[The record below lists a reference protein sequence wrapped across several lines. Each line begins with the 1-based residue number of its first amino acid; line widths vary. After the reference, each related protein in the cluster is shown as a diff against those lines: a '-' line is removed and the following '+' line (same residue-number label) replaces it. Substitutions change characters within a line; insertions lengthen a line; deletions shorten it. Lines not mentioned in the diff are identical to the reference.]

1 VAVYE
6 TFVEFKYITIV
17 KYLKKRYFY
26 LTCQKKR
33 LKFIIANAR
42 DAGIIGL
49 QEPKK
54 FR

>member
-1 VAVYE
+1 MAVYE
-6 TFVEFKYITIV
+6 TFVKLKYITIV

-26 LTCQKKR
+26 LICQKRR

-42 DAGIIGL
+42 DADIIGL
-49 QEPKK
+49 QEQKK